1 MTPYILRNIH
11 DIPIQWSRSI
21 LGFNGKSQIYP
32 PPKAK
37 VTSSTGPH
45 RPVNPSICR
54 ARIYNRLQ
62 ELMRAEWG
70 PEIGG
75 FCLKDWSTRPPMG
88 PYLDGPPV
96 GRWLT
101 TSRKIS
107 PQKVGSFP
115 FQMDVLWL
123 ITGVI
128 LITYTLL
135 TINGMILQV
144 RYPPETKGLIAGNS
158 MKRSQWWGH
167 RGRPSQWICWIN
179 FCWWV
184 FLWYQVGGLVDFC
197 KVLFGFWVNVLWK
210 TWPGCFLFI

>member
-11 DIPIQWSRSI
+11 DTTIKWSRSI

-32 PPKAK
+32 PPKRKLRHPLDPTDRWIHQFAGHG
-37 VTSSTGPH
+37 STIDYRNSWERSGAP
-45 RPVNPSICR
+45 RSVAFVWKTGQP
-54 ARIYNRLQ
+54 
-62 ELMRAEWG
+62 
-70 PEIGG
+70 
-75 FCLKDWSTRPPMG
+75 TPMG